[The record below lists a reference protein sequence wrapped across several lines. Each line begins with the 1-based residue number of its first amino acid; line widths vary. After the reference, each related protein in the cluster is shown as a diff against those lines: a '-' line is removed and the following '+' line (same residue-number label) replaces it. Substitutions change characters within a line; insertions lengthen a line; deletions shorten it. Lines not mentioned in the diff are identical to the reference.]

1 MIISRR
7 AILAAV
13 AAMATAAVAPVQA
26 QDASIS
32 GAITLAAYSGIFQDN
47 YMKAVVEPFMKRFP
61 NVKVTFYP
69 VQNSAQMLGVLRA
82 QKENPQIDVVI
93 MDVSIAKVG
102 TDEGLFSSLD
112 PNAIPS
118 LNDLYENASAPGVR
132 GRAVTFDHLTLLYN
146 TELVSPAPTSWSELW
161 DKKYAGKVVITGIPD
176 IQGIA
181 LTIVANKLAGAGDPT
196 AGLDK
201 GLARMT
207 ELAPLVQTWEPR
219 PDPYTLIVNGTAAIG
234 IGWNARS
241 QVYHDES
248 KGRLDA
254 VLPTEGSVFQ
264 INVINLVTGGKNQK
278 AVEVFIN
285 YALDTEAQ
293 KAFTETMFYAPT
305 NKKAQI
311 SKAAVDRTA
320 AGAMG
325 KMIPVDWIAMA
336 RMRDRLTE
344 QWRRQVLPA
353 SR

>member
-7 AILAAV
+7 AMLAAV
-13 AAMATAAVAPVQA
+13 AMMAAAAAAPVQA

-82 QKENPQIDVVI
+82 QKESPQIDVVI

-102 TDEGLFSSLD
+102 TDEGLFASLD

-118 LNDLYENASAPGVR
+118 LSDLHENASAPGVR

-146 TELVSPAPTSWSELW
+146 TELVSPAPTSWNELW
-161 DKKYAGKVVITGIPD
+161 DKKYAGKVVITGVPD

-207 ELAPLVQTWEPR
+207 
-219 PDPYTLIVNGTAAIG
+219 DPYTLIVNGTAAVG

-248 KGRLDA
+248 NGRLDA

-264 INVINLVTGGKNQK
+264 INVINLVTGSKNQK
-278 AVEVFIN
+278 AAEVFIN

-293 KAFTETMFYAPT
+293 KAFTERMFYAPT

-320 AGAMG
+320 AGAMA